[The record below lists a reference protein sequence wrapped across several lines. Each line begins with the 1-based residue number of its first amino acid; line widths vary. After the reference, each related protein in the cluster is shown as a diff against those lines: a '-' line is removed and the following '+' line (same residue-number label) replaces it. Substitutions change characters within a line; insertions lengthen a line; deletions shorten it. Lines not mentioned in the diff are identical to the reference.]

1 MHLLSVYARMHA
13 NAPLLHTHTYAHT
26 YIYIYARARARAHT
40 HTHSNNNNNKHTYM
54 RVGAHVE
61 FCNLELA
68 PYVFRQ
74 RLRCITSGSFA
85 RSPARSLNE
94 SLQLSGCF
102 SYVIKR
108 WYLRTANF
116 DTMRTRHPRN
126 YISTSSRRCAMQLG
140 SGFPF
145 YGVRYVHQII
155 RLSCIVFFLSL
166 SSVES
171 SHNAISDIY
180 INKSR

>member
-13 NAPLLHTHTYAHT
+13 NASPTHTYAHT
-26 YIYIYARARARAHT
+26 YIYIYARVHART
-40 HTHSNNNNNKHTYM
+40 HTQQQQQQQQQTHIHARRSTWILQLGISTV
-54 RVGAHVE
+54 RI
-61 FCNLELA
+61 
-68 PYVFRQ
+68 PPT
-74 RLRCITSGSFA
+74 RCITSGSFA
-85 RSPARSLNE
+85 RSPARSLNK

-116 DTMRTRHPRN
+116 GTMRTRHPRN
-126 YISTSSRRCAMQLG
+126 YISTSNRRCAMQLG
-140 SGFPF
+140 SDFPF
-145 YGVRYVHQII
+145 YGVRCVHQII
-155 RLSCIVFFLSL
+155 RLSCIVFSLSL
-166 SSVES
+166 SSIES